1 LFAAFRRLRL
11 RRKTRYGWVAS
22 PYPTGTFTPQEAP
35 SLSRRDN
42 ATLQAPPRAEARHER
57 RLLAVACKRLFGLV
71 APPACPGSPTQAALV
86 MGLCRTL
93 KDRHDLHQS
102 TLGIIPA
109 HIRDASFQ
117 VGRDDDGR
125 AEYGRASSEL
135 VASFVNRSN
144 PLKSWEKNRH
154 RRGQCIRS
162 VQAKKRGDQ
171 AHSGLIL
178 CHGSP
183 PFF

>member
-1 LFAAFRRLRL
+1 MGAQRLVRRR
-11 RRKTRYGWVAS
+11 
-22 PYPTGTFTPQEAP
+22 
-35 SLSRRDN
+35 
-42 ATLQAPPRAEARHER
+42 
-57 RLLAVACKRLFGLV
+57 
-71 APPACPGSPTQAALV
+71 SPTDGVDDLVHTGHPRHAGKDDVHAGVMLLHRAGGAAVPHHYTIVVLV
-86 MGLCRTL
+86 SGVP
-93 KDRHDLHQS
+93 Q
-102 TLGIIPA
+102 GA
-109 HIRDASFQ
+109 F
-117 VGRDDDGR
+117 DDPSRGVPG
-125 AEYGRASSEL
+125 ENQGEL